1 MNTKDLYK
9 QLSDYCNKK
18 FGCIL
23 TINSQRFKNSH
34 HSNNASLLEINVT
47 RPIIVSRELDSIQV
61 IWSILH
67 EIGHLFVRRYTYI
80 DKYKRDAAI
89 WSLKGFKKSSKTKKI
104 ICGFNLLL
112 DELLAWMFAYF
123 LTYKFKVK
131 RKWFIKHAN
140 YCISTYYQFIINGI
154 KE

>member
-1 MNTKDLYK
+1 MNMIYK

-18 FGCIL
+18 FGCSL
-23 TINSQRFKNSH
+23 EVNPQRFKDSH
-34 HSNNASLLEINVT
+34 PSNNASLLEINVT
-47 RPIIVSRELDSIQV
+47 KPIIVSKKPDSVQV

-80 DKYKRDAAI
+80 DKYKRNIAI
-89 WSLKGFKKSSKTKKI
+89 WSLKGFRKSSKTEKI
-104 ICGFNLLL
+104 ICGFNLWI
-112 DELLAWMFAYF
+112 DELLAWIFAYF

-131 RKWFIKHAN
+131 RKGFIKHAN
-140 YCISTYYQFIINGI
+140 YCISTYYQFIVNGI